1 MPGADAEPGIVA
13 AAYDSRAAANM
24 TMAEALGLAL
34 ASPDRELAPP
44 GLLCAQG
51 CVSAGVGAGSD

>member
-1 MPGADAEPGIVA
+1 MPDADAEPGIVA

-34 ASPDRELAPP
+34 AVLIGSWRP

>member
-1 MPGADAEPGIVA
+1 MLNPVLWRPLTIAVL
-13 AAYDSRAAANM
+13 AANM

-34 ASPDRELAPP
+34 AVLIGSWRP